1 MRHFP
6 FRSILPKRFKNTSLQ
21 FTYLRVLLLIA
32 MSFML
37 FAFTGCE
44 GKSIVSGL
52 TMTETN
58 LTTLDRTIII
68 DDVPSTSPKLKPTD
82 VSLFSQ
88 YGYGKW
94 HYGPGLPCQQR
105 LDLMPTG
112 YTSTTKAERLLRFFT
127 ITDIH
132 ITDKE
137 SPAQGIF
144 FAPYAKQNGISCYAP
159 VMLYSTHVLN
169 AAIQTINAIH
179 KQISIDFGLALGDLV
194 NSTQYNELRW
204 FIDIL
209 DGKNINPDSG
219 TKDDP
224 VPGPNNDYQDVFQT
238 EGLDRSIPW
247 YAVLGNH
254 DHFWMGS
261 KPVNDRVRQIL
272 ISGNILQ
279 IGSIFTDANA
289 MNEATYSMGTLD
301 GSTLYGDIIGSGVVA
316 NMTNIPTIAADAN
329 RRSLSTTEWMN
340 EFSNSTSLPNGHG
353 FVQSNSLNKFAA
365 CYSFEP
371 KSDLPLKVIVLDDT
385 EDESD
390 APGPSLIYGYG
401 SLGNGRYEWL
411 IQQLQAGQDEGK
423 LMIIAAHVP
432 IGVASGTPL
441 GWYNDADE
449 TAIIKKLKEYPNLI
463 LWISGHRHLNTCTA
477 LKSEDPDHPEN
488 SFWEVETKSLRE
500 FPQQFRIFDIIRNS
514 DNTISIITTNADP
527 DVKDGSFAAISRS
540 YAIASNQIYGLI
552 ESPLPTGSVSYNA
565 ELVKQ
570 LSVEMQAKI
579 KNYGTPISR

>member
-1 MRHFP
+1 MRH
-6 FRSILPKRFKNTSLQ
+6 SQ
-21 FTYLRVLLLIA
+21 FTYLGVLLLLPL
-32 MSFML
+32 SLTL
-37 FAFTGCE
+37 FAFTGC
-44 GKSIVSGL
+44 GKKSIIA
-52 TMTETN
+52 EWDINEAN
-58 LTTLDRTIII
+58 LTTLDRTIIP
-68 DDVPSTSPKLKPTD
+68 DPVPSTSPKLRPSD
-82 VSLFSQ
+82 DSLFSQ

-105 LDLMPTG
+105 LDLMPIG
-112 YTSTTKAERLLRFFT
+112 YTSPTKAAKLLRFFT
-127 ITDIH
+127 ITDVH

-137 SPAQGIF
+137 SPAQAIF
-144 FAPYAKQNGISCYAP
+144 FAPYAKQNGISCYTP
-159 VMLYSTHVLN
+159 LMLYTTHVLN
-169 AAIQTINAIH
+169 AAIQTINALNH
-179 KQISIDFGLALGDLV
+179 QSPIDFGIALGDLA

-219 TKDDP
+219 VKDDP
-224 VPGPNNDYQDVFQT
+224 VPGPNNDYQDVFQA

-261 KPVNDRVRQIL
+261 KPVNDRVRQTL

-279 IGSIFTDANA
+279 LGNVFTDANA
-289 MNEATYSMGTLD
+289 MNETTYSMGTLD

-340 EFSNSTSLPNGHG
+340 EFFTTTTLPTGHG
-353 FVQSNSLNKFAA
+353 FIQSNPLNKFGA

-371 KSDLPLKVIVLDDT
+371 KSDLPFKVIVLDDT

-411 IQQLQAGQDEGK
+411 IQQLQAGQEEGK

-441 GWYNDADE
+441 GWYNNADE

-463 LWISGHRHLNTCTA
+463 LWVSGHRHLNTVTA
-477 LKSEDPDHPEN
+477 LKSEDPNHPEN
-488 SFWEVETKSLRE
+488 GFWEVETKSLRE
-500 FPQQFRIFDIIRNS
+500 FPQQFRTFDIMRNS
-514 DNTISIITTNADP
+514 DNTISIITINVDP

-540 YAIASNQIYGLI
+540 YAIASNQIYGLT

-570 LSVEMQAKI
+570 LSAEMQIKI
-579 KNYGTPISR
+579 KNYGTSISK